1 MLFFVQEKK
10 ISTSAVNNNNVI
22 VVGATNRPDML
33 DDAIMRPGRF
43 DRIIYVPPPNEDVS
57 EYNIFKKLSDS
68 LLWYCKCIKMKWLES
83 IMC

>member
-1 MLFFVQEKK
+1 
-10 ISTSAVNNNNVI
+10 
-22 VVGATNRPDML
+22 ML